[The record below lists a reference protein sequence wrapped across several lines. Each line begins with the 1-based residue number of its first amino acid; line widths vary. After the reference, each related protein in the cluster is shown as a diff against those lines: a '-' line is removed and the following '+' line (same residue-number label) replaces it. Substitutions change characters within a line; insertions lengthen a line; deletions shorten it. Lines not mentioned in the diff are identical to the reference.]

1 MSPSVSVVVPIYNV
15 SQYIE
20 RCVRSLFEQTLET
33 IEFIFVNDCTLD
45 DSIVILERLME
56 EYPERKKQSRII
68 HHEKNQGLAC
78 SRIDGIKVA
87 TGKYIIHCDSDDWVD
102 TDLYEKLYNKAEE
115 TGADIT
121 ICDFQ
126 CEFNSGRKPDKIV
139 TNFNGT
145 PRQALENMHR
155 ESFYCMVWRALMRR
169 EFVVE
174 HKLLP
179 PPLVDMWEDTCVT
192 IPAFY
197 YANKIAK
204 VDDAVYHYF
213 VNDQSYSA
221 NSARPKL
228 YEDRKATI
236 KHLEQFFADKKDID
250 AHLLIAFWK
259 VLAKSYLLT
268 TANFDPQRWKL
279 EFKETHPYI
288 LQMKAIPR
296 NTRYLYKLT
305 SISTLPIRLAM
316 FLLKKTK

>member
-1 MSPSVSVVVPIYNV
+1 MVKVSVVVPIYNV

-87 TGKYIIHCDSDDWVD
+87 TGEYIIHCDSDDWVD

-115 TGADIT
+115 MRADIT

-126 CEFNSGRKPDKIV
+126 CEYGSGREPDKIV
-139 TNFNGT
+139 TNFSGT

-174 HKLLP
+174 HCLFPLP
-179 PPLVDMWEDTCVT
+179 HVDMWEDVCVT

-204 VDDAVYHYF
+204 VNDPVYHYF
-213 VNDQSYSA
+213 VNAHSYSA

-236 KHLEQFFADKKDID
+236 KHLESFFSDKNDID
-250 AHLLIAFWK
+250 VHLLIAFWK
-259 VLAKSYLLT
+259 ILAKSYLLT
-268 TANFDPQRWKL
+268 TANFDPKRWKK
-279 EFKETHPYI
+279 EFKEAHAYI
-288 LQMKAIPR
+288 MQMKSIPLKIR
-296 NTRYLYKLT
+296 FLYKLT
-305 SISTLPIRLAM
+305 TFCTFPIHFIMWIKIHLR
-316 FLLKKTK
+316 

>member
-1 MSPSVSVVVPIYNV
+1 MVKVSVVVPIYNV

-20 RCVRSLFEQTLET
+20 RCVRSLFEQTLQDMEY
-33 IEFIFVNDCTLD
+33 IFVNDCTPD
-45 DSIVILERLME
+45 DSIVILEKLLE
-56 EYPERKKQSRII
+56 QYPERKKQSQII
-68 HHEKNQGLAC
+68 LHEKNQGLAC
-78 SRIDGIKVA
+78 SRIDGVKVA

-126 CEFNSGRKPDKIV
+126 CEYNSGRKPEKIV
-139 TNFNGT
+139 TNFKGT
-145 PRQALENMHR
+145 PRKTLENMHR
-155 ESFYCMVWRALMRR
+155 ESFYCMVWRALMSR

-179 PPLVDMWEDTCVT
+179 PPHVDMWEDTCVT

-204 VDDAVYHYF
+204 VDDAICHYF
-213 VNDQSYSA
+213 INDQSYSA

-259 VLAKSYLLT
+259 MLAKSYLLT
-268 TANFDPQRWKL
+268 AANFDPKRWKQ
-279 EFKETHPYI
+279 EFKEAHPYI
-288 LQMKAIPR
+288 LQMKAIPC
-296 NTRYLYKLT
+296 NTRYLYKIT
-305 SISTLPIRLAM
+305 SICTLPIRLVM
-316 FLLKKTK
+316 FIIRKAK